1 MDKSFE
7 LNPYGRC
14 VSNKL
19 INGKQCS
26 FLWYVDYNK
35 VSHMEAKVVQDLINI
50 LNNHFG
56 ELVVTRGKKHKFWG
70 VNIDITECQKV
81 KINTKEQF
89 FEAIEAF
96 K

>member
-1 MDKSFE
+1 M
-7 LNPYGRC
+7 
-14 VSNKL
+14 
-19 INGKQCS
+19 
-26 FLWYVDYNK
+26 WYVDDNK